1 MRQYVAAMN
10 EATATPPPPERLVTA
25 LVSAGL
31 SRATAMEMA
40 PTKAEEVLLLLGPW
54 GVRTVRSHSARA
66 TSSRRTCT
74 A

>member
-1 MRQYVAAMN
+1 MRQHGAAMN
-10 EATATPPPPERLVTA
+10 EATTTPPPPERLVTA

-54 GVRTVRSHSARA
+54 GVRTVRSQAARA
-66 TSSRRTCT
+66 ARAQRTCP